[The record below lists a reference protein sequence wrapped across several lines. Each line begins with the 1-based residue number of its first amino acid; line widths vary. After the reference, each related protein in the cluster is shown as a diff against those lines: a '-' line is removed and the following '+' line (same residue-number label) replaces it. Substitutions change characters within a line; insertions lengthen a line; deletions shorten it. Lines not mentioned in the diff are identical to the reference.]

1 MATEESTECQFCC
14 RPFTG
19 HKRRPVGC
27 GNDEC
32 EEVICL
38 ECFRKCITDYGPR
51 CTFCSKEIPQSHIR
65 KNCPRAF
72 CTGPLLEKNAEIER
86 KHQESLFLK
95 TQEEDVALVLARR
108 KWQEDYNFILKQ
120 EEEPKE
126 RLRVLAGLKNELSR
140 HYPTMNGIKT
150 KSGTKTTFVQKCPD
164 EGCRGYVNGSWKC
177 GVCEKYFCSKCHIH
191 KLERDDD
198 HVCDEDVVK
207 TIEHIKKNSK
217 QCPNPDCSAMI
228 QHAGGC
234 RQMWCPICH
243 TTFDYK
249 TGEIDKGPIHNPEY
263 FRWLREN
270 GQHIP
275 RNPNDH
281 RPCDQIPDYYALNRV
296 FRYYIDVSTTD
307 RETEERRTDMYMM
320 GNLVR
325 HRNHVEQVLLRRT
338 QNDFEEKLKDAR
350 VKYLMK
356 EISEEKFMSL
366 IKEVVSYREKNSE
379 SGQVYQL
386 YVTAVDET
394 LRNIEMI
401 LRDRRPYKDFKKEVE
416 KVDRLREYCDERIS
430 DLRKLFGCSF
440 KYVGDYRA

>member
-1 MATEESTECQFCC
+1 
-14 RPFTG
+14 
-19 HKRRPVGC
+19 
-27 GNDEC
+27 
-32 EEVICL
+32 
-38 ECFRKCITDYGPR
+38 
-51 CTFCSKEIPQSHIR
+51 
-65 KNCPRAF
+65 
-72 CTGPLLEKNAEIER
+72 
-86 KHQESLFLK
+86 
-95 TQEEDVALVLARR
+95 
-108 KWQEDYNFILKQ
+108 
-120 EEEPKE
+120 
-126 RLRVLAGLKNELSR
+126 
-140 HYPTMNGIKT
+140 
-150 KSGTKTTFVQKCPD
+150 
-164 EGCRGYVNGSWKC
+164 
-177 GVCEKYFCSKCHIH
+177 
-191 KLERDDD
+191 
-198 HVCDEDVVK
+198 
-207 TIEHIKKNSK
+207 
-217 QCPNPDCSAMI
+217 
-228 QHAGGC
+228 
-234 RQMWCPICH
+234 MWCPICH

-296 FRYYIDVSTTD
+296 FRYYIDVSKTD

-401 LRDRRPYKDFKKEVE
+401 LRDRRPYKDFKKEVG